1 MWNSPNPQSR
11 LNSSQSPRSNMGQAS
26 KRSHVDIYAEIL
38 EALKRKGPTKITRV
52 SYAVGIPVDRVKRSL
67 ADLSAFG
74 LTSIQMGEETSSYSI
89 THRGLEFLDAYWKL
103 DGFLKFLGE
112 KNEPNGEA

>member
-1 MWNSPNPQSR
+1 MDQP
-11 LNSSQSPRSNMGQAS
+11 A
-26 KRSHVDIYAEIL
+26 KRSRVDIYAEIL

-52 SYAVGIPVDRVKRSL
+52 SYAVGIPVDRAKKSL
-67 ADLSAFG
+67 ADLAAFG
-74 LTSIQMGEETSSYSI
+74 LTSVQKAEDETSYSI

-112 KNEPNGEA
+112 KEKGGADDYAT

>member
-1 MWNSPNPQSR
+1 MD
-11 LNSSQSPRSNMGQAS
+11 LAS
-26 KRSHVDIYAEIL
+26 KRSRVDIYAEIL

-52 SYAVGIPVDRVKRSL
+52 SYAVGIPVDRAKRSL

-74 LTSIQMGEETSSYSI
+74 LTSIQTREETSYSI

-112 KNEPNGEA
+112 KNRTYGEA